1 VLSDDDRHALAAIE
15 RRLLADDPALAH
27 RWAATAANGSMK
39 MAASDTTQR
48 CHYAGVIALSLML
61 LTAGVAL
68 HLPVTTA
75 LCAVVA
81 LATLVLHARRH
92 EHHGPGP
99 RAG

>member
-1 VLSDDDRHALAAIE
+1 
-15 RRLLADDPALAH
+15 
-27 RWAATAANGSMK
+27 MK